1 MAEGEGSSGR
11 KIRKDEK
18 QIAQASEECNWNN
31 LVTKWMWTNK
41 EKGKMKD
48 RTDVSSMDD

>member
-1 MAEGEGSSGR
+1 MRSEIVLEKTRFRKGVRVAEGEGSSGR

-31 LVTKWMWTNK
+31 LVTK
-41 EKGKMKD
+41 
-48 RTDVSSMDD
+48 